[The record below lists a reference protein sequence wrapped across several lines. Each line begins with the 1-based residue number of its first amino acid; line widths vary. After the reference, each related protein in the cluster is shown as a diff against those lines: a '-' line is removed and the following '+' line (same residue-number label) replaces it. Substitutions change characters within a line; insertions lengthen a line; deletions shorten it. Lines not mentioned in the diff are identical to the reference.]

1 MPSDAAHA
9 DLRACLAGC
18 GRDSE
23 EPGEC
28 EACSRL
34 PRTAT
39 VPSRKPSR
47 RAVRDNPK
55 KRAKRP
61 APKVG
66 DTVMIGKLTE
76 WGVAQAYTGKTAVVV
91 RRLACPA
98 GFLYANVTG
107 IGERYLAIKR
117 LRIVTPK

>member
-9 DLRACLAGC
+9 DLHACPTGC
-18 GRDSE
+18 GRDSK
-23 EPGEC
+23 EPGAC
-28 EACSRL
+28 ETCSRL
-34 PRTAT
+34 PQTPA
-39 VPSRKPSR
+39 PSRKASR

-55 KRAKRP
+55 KRP

-76 WGVAQAYTGKTAVVV
+76 WGVEQDYTGKTAKVV

-117 LRIVTPK
+117 LRIINPK